1 MVNTNVCHAEVFAHQ
16 VIGHT
21 NTGPAFPKPFSAAP
35 PAVST
40 TTVLTIVND
49 YLKGNIVT
57 PKKFSLFFST
67 VTQLKAVPGFQQL
80 HAPHVGHHCTRTW
93 KHSDSVL
100 FRSNSTIAIKL
111 KNHQEDG
118 FSAAPA
124 IRETN
129 KPKSR
134 VVFCFVFY
142 SKIIE
147 SRKNKLDLGLDAGG
161 KQNPHKLLPQVCCEH
176 VTTDIQ
182 QQDRHKK
189 NVFVQRVESRK
200 QLKNPFTVT
209 PTLLTRK
216 NPEDESD
223 NNNNNNNYNGY
234 NHDYNDCYR
243 CY

>member
-40 TTVLTIVND
+40 TIVLTTVND

-147 SRKNKLDLGLDAGG
+147 SRKNKLDLENTEEQPRGG
-161 KQNPHKLLPQVCCEH
+161 NKILTDFFFRCVVNMWPQIYNNRTGTKKLSLCRELSH
-176 VTTDIQ
+176 G
-182 QQDRHKK
+182 
-189 NVFVQRVESRK
+189 
-200 QLKNPFTVT
+200 
-209 PTLLTRK
+209 
-216 NPEDESD
+216 
-223 NNNNNNNYNGY
+223 NN
-234 NHDYNDCYR
+234 
-243 CY
+243 